1 MAEPTLIRL
10 ISVLKTQGVFD
21 VYLPFLLT
29 FSIFYGLLRRM
40 KLFTGTKSGDIDDP
54 TGNKISAV
62 VAFVAAAY
70 VTIFSPAAVPI
81 SHFFATFFMQSSIA
95 LVLLMVFAMVVSM
108 FTWAPF
114 FKQEKSVIQRI
125 GPILAVAG
133 LIILAMFFTSGGAQL
148 FTSLLP
154 PGTRISSDDIA
165 LILLVIGTIA
175 IIWALTREE
184 KELTEQEREKRRIII
199 PESLFDKLHQ

>member
-108 FTWAPF
+108 FIWSPF
-114 FKQEKSVIQRI
+114 FSQKKIAELGKDVI
-125 GPILAVAG
+125 PIILGVGG
-133 LIILAMFFTSGGAQL
+133 LIVLAMFVSSGGVSL
-148 FTSLLP
+148 FAKILP
-154 PGTRISSDDIA
+154 PGTNISGDDIA
-165 LILLVIGTIA
+165 LIILVLVTVVVIWLLTKGESST
-175 IIWALTREE
+175 T
-184 KELTEQEREKRRIII
+184 KEYFKVVDITSPAAENK
-199 PESLFDKLHQ
+199 